1 MHITRR
7 NQRIAQR
14 CRTASDSGSGTF
26 ALGADNITV
35 FRLMQP
41 AVAADADAAHMK
53 GAHCRRITGH
63 RRTLAGHQRQ
73 AVLPEGNVGSSAAHI
88 KRDAV
93 NFGSTKRLYAQ
104 HRCRRTGKHSLH
116 RLLQGCLKRQRT
128 AVRFQNMYRSADAAL
143 CQSTFHAPAE
153 AGEKLINL
161 RGKIGRIAAAH
172 KVQLTAQLAA
182 QKHLAVA
189 AFFQLM
195 LRLIFQLRVTHG
207 KLAAHSAHT
216 AALAPQQLLM
226 PAPIDI
232 SRNLA
237 TMVHITRQIVR
248 CYRQMSLDVH
258 ARSGDNCQ
266 KRRRQAALGQSVGH
280 DSAGY
285 YHTLQLLRHSRLQHR
300 IQRRQHTLQHII
312 MRRRALGLRHY
323 LALPQH
329 HSIRKG
335 SAYINT

>member
-1 MHITRR
+1 MH
-7 NQRIAQR
+7 
-14 CRTASDSGSGTF
+14 
-26 ALGADNITV
+26 
-35 FRLMQP
+35 
-41 AVAADADAAHMK
+41 
-53 GAHCRRITGH
+53 
-63 RRTLAGHQRQ
+63 
-73 AVLPEGNVGSSAAHI
+73 
-88 KRDAV
+88 
-93 NFGSTKRLYAQ
+93 
-104 HRCRRTGKHSLH
+104 
-116 RLLQGCLKRQRT
+116 
-128 AVRFQNMYRSADAAL
+128 RSADTAL

-161 RGKIGRIAAAH
+161 CGKIGRIAAAH

-182 QKHLAVA
+182 QEHLAVA

-226 PAPIDI
+226 SAPFDI
-232 SRNLA
+232 SCNLA
-237 TMVHITRQIVR
+237 TMVHITRQIIR

-280 DSAGY
+280 NRAGY
-285 YHTLQLLRHSRLQHR
+285 YHTLQLLRHPRLQHR
-300 IQRRQHTLQHII
+300 IQRCQHALQHIV
-312 MRRRALGLRHY
+312 MRRRAFGLCHH

-329 HSIRKG
+329 HGIRKG

>member
-1 MHITRR
+1 MH
-7 NQRIAQR
+7 
-14 CRTASDSGSGTF
+14 
-26 ALGADNITV
+26 
-35 FRLMQP
+35 
-41 AVAADADAAHMK
+41 
-53 GAHCRRITGH
+53 
-63 RRTLAGHQRQ
+63 
-73 AVLPEGNVGSSAAHI
+73 
-88 KRDAV
+88 
-93 NFGSTKRLYAQ
+93 
-104 HRCRRTGKHSLH
+104 
-116 RLLQGCLKRQRT
+116 
-128 AVRFQNMYRSADAAL
+128 RSADAAL
-143 CQSTFHAPAE
+143 CQSTFHALAE

-161 RGKIGRIAAAH
+161 RGKIRRIAAAH
-172 KVQLTAQLAA
+172 KIQLTAQLAA

-195 LRLIFQLRVTHG
+195 LRLIFQLWIAHG
-207 KLAAHSAHT
+207 KLAAHRAHA

-226 PAPIDI
+226 PAPFDI

-237 TMVHITRQIVR
+237 TMVHITRQIIR
-248 CYRQMSLDVH
+248 RYRQMSFDDH

-300 IQRRQHTLQHII
+300 IQRCQHALQHIV

-329 HSIRKG
+329 HGIRKG

>member
-7 NQRIAQR
+7 NQCIAQR
-14 CRTASDSGSGTF
+14 RYAAADSGSGTF

-41 AVAADADAAHMK
+41 AVTADTDAAHMK
-53 GAHCRRITGH
+53 GTYCRRITGNNSS
-63 RRTLAGHQRQ
+63 LARHQRQ
-73 AVLPEGNVGSSAAHI
+73 AVLPEGNVGSSAANI

-93 NFGSTKRLYAQ
+93 NLGSTKRLYAQ
-104 HRCRRTGKHSLH
+104 YGSSRTGKHSLH
-116 RLLQGCLKRQRT
+116 RLLQSCRQRQRT
-128 AVRFQNMYRSADAAL
+128 AVRLQNMNWSADAAL
-143 CQSTFHAPAE
+143 CQGTFHAPAE

-195 LRLIFQLRVTHG
+195 LRLIFQLRITHG
-207 KLAAHSAHT
+207 KLAAHSTHA

-237 TMVHITRQIVR
+237 AMVHITRQIIR
-248 CYRQMSLDVH
+248 RYRQMSLDVH

-266 KRRRQAALGQSVGH
+266 KCRRQAALGQCVGH

-285 YHTLQLLRHSRLQHR
+285 YHTLQILRHSRLQHC
-300 IQRRQHTLQHII
+300 IQRCQHTLQHII
-312 MRRRALGLRHY
+312 MRCRALGLCHH

-329 HSIRKG
+329 HGIRKG

>member
-7 NQRIAQR
+7 NQRIAQ
-14 CRTASDSGSGTF
+14 CHYAAADSGSRSF

-53 GAHCRRITGH
+53 GAHCRRITGNC
-63 RRTLAGHQRQ
+63 RTLARHQRQ
-73 AVLPEGNVGSSAAHI
+73 AVLPEGNVGSSAANI

-93 NFGSTKRLYAQ
+93 HLGSSQCLYAQ
-104 HRCRRTGKHSLH
+104 YGSSRTCKHSLH
-116 RLLQGCLKRQRT
+116 RLLQSCLQRQRT
-128 AVRFQNMYRSADAAL
+128 AVRLQNMHRSADTAL
-143 CQSTFHAPAE
+143 CQSTLDASAE
-153 AGEKLINL
+153 ARKKLIHL
-161 RGKIGRIAAAH
+161 RGKIGRIAAPH

-195 LRLIFQLRVTHG
+195 LRLIFQLRIAHG
-207 KLAAHSAHT
+207 KLSAHSAHT

-237 TMVHITRQIVR
+237 TMVHITRQIIR

-266 KRRRQAALGQSVGH
+266 KRRRQAALGQCVGH

-329 HSIRKG
+329 HGIRKG
-335 SAYINT
+335 TAYINT

>member
-1 MHITRR
+1 MH
-7 NQRIAQR
+7 
-14 CRTASDSGSGTF
+14 
-26 ALGADNITV
+26 
-35 FRLMQP
+35 
-41 AVAADADAAHMK
+41 
-53 GAHCRRITGH
+53 
-63 RRTLAGHQRQ
+63 
-73 AVLPEGNVGSSAAHI
+73 
-88 KRDAV
+88 
-93 NFGSTKRLYAQ
+93 
-104 HRCRRTGKHSLH
+104 
-116 RLLQGCLKRQRT
+116 
-128 AVRFQNMYRSADAAL
+128 RSAHAAL
-143 CQSTFHAPAE
+143 CQGTFDASAE
-153 AGEKLINL
+153 AGEKLIHL
-161 RGKIGRIAAAH
+161 RRKIGRIAAAH

-182 QKHLAVA
+182 QEHLAVA

-226 PAPIDI
+226 SAPFDI

-237 TMVHITRQIVR
+237 TMVHITRQIIR

-266 KRRRQAALGQSVGH
+266 KRRRQATLGQSVGH

-312 MRRRALGLRHY
+312 MRRRTLGLRHY

-329 HSIRKG
+329 HGIRKG
-335 SAYINT
+335 SAHINT